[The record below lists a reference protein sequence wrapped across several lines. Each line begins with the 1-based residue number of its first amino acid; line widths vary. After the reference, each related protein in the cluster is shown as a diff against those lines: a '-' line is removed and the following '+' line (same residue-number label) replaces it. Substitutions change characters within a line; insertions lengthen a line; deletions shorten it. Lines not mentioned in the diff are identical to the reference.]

1 MGGFGGA
8 SSSAQTF
15 SLQVI
20 THYLA
25 VLLTA
30 NLSCLSNRLT
40 YRIAQTKQLNSV
52 YDMCHNEQAVVL
64 HAEAVSSYLR

>member
-1 MGGFGGA
+1 MKPQRLAARCGAIRRWSIQKIGGFGGA

-40 YRIAQTKQLNSV
+40 YRIAQTN
-52 YDMCHNEQAVVL
+52 N
-64 HAEAVSSYLR
+64 

>member
-1 MGGFGGA
+1 MKPQRLAARRGAIRRWSIQKISHPPYSLGA

-40 YRIAQTKQLNSV
+40 YRIAQTN
-52 YDMCHNEQAVVL
+52 N
-64 HAEAVSSYLR
+64 